1 MKKIF
6 RFLIA
11 TIIGLFLFWII
22 FRTTDIGEL
31 WKAIKSCHL
40 RWFALCI
47 FSILIS
53 FFTRVIRWNFIV
65 NSSENVSFRHLF
77 TSTQIGFMANF
88 LLPGRIG
95 EAIRAGMLTKFTL
108 IPLSKSL
115 TYVAL
120 DRTSDLLGLL
130 MVLIFALIG
139 FHPKQD
145 IILPPDVLNITIPA
159 NLIQKTA
166 FLTMTIIFL
175 IIISCVLFYIYS
187 RRFITLINKGNK
199 ILGEKIVH
207 FIIRISENIRDAIS
221 MIKNPKAILGAG
233 FFSCLT
239 WGTFW
244 LSYIFL
250 FKAFDIQYPWYTP
263 PVSITLLSILISV
276 PGAPGFIGQFH
287 AGVIGGLVLT
297 VPTVDINIARAIAIL
312 AHGANFISV
321 IVVGLICIY
330 IEQLSTHP
338 SAKKISNSTN
348 QAPDLF
354 KDYL

>member
-1 MKKIF
+1 MKKII

-11 TIIGLFLFWII
+11 TFIGLFLFWIV
-22 FRTTDIGEL
+22 FRTTDIEEL

-40 RWFALCI
+40 HWFALCVLV
-47 FSILIS
+47 ILLS
-53 FFTRVIRWNFIV
+53 FLTRVIRWNFIV
-65 NSSENVSFRHLF
+65 NSNENVSFRHLF

-95 EAIRAGMLTKFTL
+95 EAIRAGMLTKFTH

-120 DRTSDLLGLL
+120 DRTSDLIGLL
-130 MVLIFALIG
+130 MALIFALIG

-145 IILPPDVLNITIPA
+145 IVLPPDVLNVTIPA

-166 FLTMTIIFL
+166 LLTMTIIFL
-175 IIISCVLFYIYS
+175 IIIACVFYYLYS
-187 RRFITLINKGNK
+187 HRFLTLIKK
-199 ILGEKIVH
+199 CEKVLGERVVH
-207 FIIRISENIRDAIS
+207 FITKISENIRDAIS
-221 MIKNPKAILGAG
+221 MIKNPKAILGAI

-250 FKAFDIQYPWYTP
+250 FKAFDIQYPWYAP
-263 PVSITLLSILISV
+263 PVSITLLSIFISV

-287 AGVIGGLVLT
+287 AGIIAGLLLT

-312 AHGANFISV
+312 GHGANFISV

-330 IEQLSTHP
+330 IEQLSSHP
-338 SAKKISNSTN
+338 SNNKTSNLSN
-348 QAPDLF
+348 QTSV
-354 KDYL
+354 

>member
-1 MKKIF
+1 MKKII

-11 TIIGLFLFWII
+11 TIIGLFLFWIV

-31 WKAIKSCHL
+31 WKAIKSCNL
-40 RWFALCI
+40 LWFGLCI
-47 FSILIS
+47 LSILIS
-53 FFTRVIRWNFIV
+53 FITRVIRWNFIV
-65 NSSENVSFRHLF
+65 NSNENVLFRHLF

-95 EAIRAGMLTKFTL
+95 EAIRAGMLTKFTH
-108 IPLSKSL
+108 IPLSKTL

-130 MVLIFALIG
+130 LVLIFALIG

-145 IILPPDVLNITIPA
+145 IVLPPDVLNVTIPA

-166 FLTMTIIFL
+166 LLTITIIFL
-175 IIISCVLFYIYS
+175 IMIACIFFYLYS
-187 RRFITLINKGNK
+187 RRFLTLINKGEK
-199 ILGEKIVH
+199 ILGERVVH
-207 FIIRISENIRDAIS
+207 FITQISENIRDAIS
-221 MIKNPKAILGAG
+221 MIKNPEALLGTS

-239 WGTFW
+239 WGSFW

-263 PVSITLLSILISV
+263 PVSITFLSILISV

-321 IVVGLICIY
+321 IAVGLICIY
-330 IEQLSTHP
+330 IEQFSSH
-338 SAKKISNSTN
+338 SSTN
-348 QAPDLF
+348 
-354 KDYL
+354 KDI